1 MVAKESLM
9 IYGWPTACA
18 QRDEQI
24 SYRSQRDGFEG
35 KGSPPPPKDY
45 QQLYLN
51 VRNKPLV
58 VHDVTVKGND
68 RTKPG
73 VFDKVLAPI
82 YAAQSLD
89 ELRIRCLEAN
99 AILNSYAIFDRVDIL
114 CDAGPAN
121 APDSASVVVEVT
133 EKNKVNLHG
142 GAYVS
147 QSGEGSAEFSAGLNN
162 ALGYGEKLDVEM
174 LQGHEKSSTYGLAWA
189 QPRVFNNDV
198 DVTTRVFQQGACW
211 AFPKSQHCLLP
222 LFECTTSNIYWQRYN
237 YIHHIRTVCPYS
249 TPIHLTLRNTDTFL
263 SQSQVS
269 CSKRLSSFDETA
281 RGVSVTATGG
291 GPATLAYELVFREI
305 NDPTRLASK
314 AIRHQLGHSLKSSV
328 AYSWVVD
335 TRDRVTRPTCGALY
349 RFRSELSG
357 IGLDSQMTK
366 FFKQEIEAQTV
377 HTPTDGVTL
386 SMSAKLGFLKPLGE
400 RDVKK
405 GTCVA
410 DRFFLGGV
418 GSLRGFDTHGVGP
431 SDERRH
437 PKDLEAA
444 NASGILP
451 RDQLGGDVMA
461 SLFLSAQLEPSWKK
475 LREIGAYAHAFVNA
489 GTLVPFPSGDTSYN
503 SKINTIKDITNSA
516 RLSVGVGLVFPLPVG
531 NVEVN
536 YVRVA
541 RAGGTDRTKN
551 GLQIGLATALAF

>member
-1 MVAKESLM
+1 M
-9 IYGWPTACA
+9 
-18 QRDEQI
+18 
-24 SYRSQRDGFEG
+24 
-35 KGSPPPPKDY
+35 
-45 QQLYLN
+45 
-51 VRNKPLV
+51 
-58 VHDVTVKGND
+58 
-68 RTKPG
+68 
-73 VFDKVLAPI
+73 
-82 YAAQSLD
+82 
-89 ELRIRCLEAN
+89 
-99 AILNSYAIFDRVDIL
+99 
-114 CDAGPAN
+114 
-121 APDSASVVVEVT
+121 
-133 EKNKVNLHG
+133 
-142 GAYVS
+142 
-147 QSGEGSAEFSAGLNN
+147 
-162 ALGYGEKLDVEM
+162 
-174 LQGHEKSSTYGLAWA
+174 
-189 QPRVFNNDV
+189 
-198 DVTTRVFQQGACW
+198 
-211 AFPKSQHCLLP
+211 
-222 LFECTTSNIYWQRYN
+222 
-237 YIHHIRTVCPYS
+237 
-249 TPIHLTLRNTDTFL
+249 
-263 SQSQVS
+263 
-269 CSKRLSSFDETA
+269 
-281 RGVSVTATGG
+281 
-291 GPATLAYELVFREI
+291 
-305 NDPTRLASK
+305 
-314 AIRHQLGHSLKSSV
+314 KSSV

-444 NASGILP
+444 NASGILA

>member
-1 MVAKESLM
+1 MATSPPPP
-9 IYGWPTACA
+9 G
-18 QRDEQI
+18 
-24 SYRSQRDGFEG
+24 
-35 KGSPPPPKDY
+35 GSPPPPKDY

-222 LFECTTSNIYWQRYN
+222 LFECTTRDVCSIASASNNIPVLETLTNISQVHCLPIQHTHTP
-237 YIHHIRTVCPYS
+237 YIAQTG
-249 TPIHLTLRNTDTFL
+249 LTLFFYTYR
-263 SQSQVS
+263 
-269 CSKRLSSFDETA
+269 CS
-281 RGVSVTATGG
+281 
-291 GPATLAYELVFREI
+291 
-305 NDPTRLASK
+305 
-314 AIRHQLGHSLKSSV
+314 
-328 AYSWVVD
+328 
-335 TRDRVTRPTCGALY
+335 
-349 RFRSELSG
+349 
-357 IGLDSQMTK
+357 
-366 FFKQEIEAQTV
+366 
-377 HTPTDGVTL
+377 
-386 SMSAKLGFLKPLGE
+386 
-400 RDVKK
+400 
-405 GTCVA
+405 
-410 DRFFLGGV
+410 
-418 GSLRGFDTHGVGP
+418 
-431 SDERRH
+431 
-437 PKDLEAA
+437 
-444 NASGILP
+444 
-451 RDQLGGDVMA
+451 
-461 SLFLSAQLEPSWKK
+461 
-475 LREIGAYAHAFVNA
+475 
-489 GTLVPFPSGDTSYN
+489 
-503 SKINTIKDITNSA
+503 
-516 RLSVGVGLVFPLPVG
+516 
-531 NVEVN
+531 
-536 YVRVA
+536 
-541 RAGGTDRTKN
+541 RA
-551 GLQIGLATALAF
+551 